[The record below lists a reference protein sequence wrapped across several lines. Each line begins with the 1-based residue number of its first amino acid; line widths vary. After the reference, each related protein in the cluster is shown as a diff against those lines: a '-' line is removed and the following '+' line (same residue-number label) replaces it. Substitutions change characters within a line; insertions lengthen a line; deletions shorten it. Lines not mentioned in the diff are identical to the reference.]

1 VANSPCEPRLRLFR
15 LKSNRGFDQSGTENI
30 VLNLFTNLTCLAV
43 GSYVVVML
51 VMLERRERRK
61 RAFSEYRNIAER
73 QSIDTTTKIN
83 YYIGRCR

>member
-1 VANSPCEPRLRLFR
+1 
-15 LKSNRGFDQSGTENI
+15 

-43 GSYVVVML
+43 GFYVVVML
-51 VMLERRERRK
+51 VMLQRRERRK
-61 RAFSEYRNIAER
+61 RSFSEYRNIAER